1 MRRVVSA
8 VLFGVFFIGGL
19 MVMERDETLGTI
31 LMITSALP
39 LLHALFADVIAR
51 RGPLP

>member
-1 MRRVVSA
+1 
-8 VLFGVFFIGGL
+8 VFFISGL
-19 MVMERDETLGTI
+19 LMFPTEQDLGTVLLVI
-31 LMITSALP
+31 SGVP